1 VPSPSLLDG
10 HRWLRPRLRSSC
22 RDCESDHVLLIA
34 TSRRLHLIP
43 APTWAPKCKKGRVVT
58 PPLGATG
65 SLITTGAEGDAVAL
79 RWLSRA
85 AVIAE
90 QTTGSRDQRYSFS
103 DCPAGQVAKLP
114 SGAKISNKAFISSHL
129 SRSKPDLDRPL
140 VFNFF

>member
-1 VPSPSLLDG
+1 M
-10 HRWLRPRLRSSC
+10 
-22 RDCESDHVLLIA
+22 
-34 TSRRLHLIP
+34 
-43 APTWAPKCKKGRVVT
+43 VT

-65 SLITTGAEGDAVAL
+65 SMITTAAEGDAVAL
-79 RWLSRA
+79 CWLSRA

-103 DCPAGQVAKLP
+103 DCPAGQAAKLP

-140 VFNFF
+140 AFFFFLTKEMVLLLIAGSSPDGSLKKNKKKITV

>member
-1 VPSPSLLDG
+1 M
-10 HRWLRPRLRSSC
+10 
-22 RDCESDHVLLIA
+22 
-34 TSRRLHLIP
+34 
-43 APTWAPKCKKGRVVT
+43 VT

-65 SLITTGAEGDAVAL
+65 SMITTAAEGDAVAL
-79 RWLSRA
+79 CWLSRA

-103 DCPAGQVAKLP
+103 DCPAGQAAKLP

-140 VFNFF
+140 AFFFFF